1 MSNRILVG
9 VFCTLAAGWC
19 AGGAEVKLVA
29 DGFQFPE
36 GPSVDAQ
43 GNVYLADLGNGII
56 PKIVPDGSKS
66 AFADTG
72 GTNQSTLFDQKGNL
86 YVCHNE
92 PGRTGIL
99 KVDAGGHVS
108 EVALTSDGK
117 PIRRTNDMA
126 WGPGGRLYFTSPST
140 NMIHPDGEIHL
151 IQADGTAKRFASGF
165 AFVNGIAF
173 DKDKTYLY
181 AGEERAGRNAGW
193 LWRFRLRPD
202 GTAEER
208 GKELFFA
215 FSGRP
220 FGFDGMKFDEKG
232 NLWVAMYSEA
242 ELWCISPE
250 GKHIDTIPVPGK
262 NPTNLI
268 FAGADRRTAYVTVK
282 DDKNGKLFSVRMPYP
297 GAP

>member
-1 MSNRILVG
+1 MKQV
-9 VFCTLAAGWC
+9 VVCVLATCLPLAG
-19 AGGAEVKLVA
+19 ADVKLVA

-56 PKIVPDGSKS
+56 PKIAPDGSKS
-66 AFADTG
+66 TFADTG
-72 GTNQSTLFDQKGNL
+72 GTNQSTLFDESGNL

-99 KVDAGGHVS
+99 KISRAGQVS
-108 EVALTSDGK
+108 EVALTSDGN

-126 WGPGGRLYFTSPST
+126 WGPGGRLYFTGPST
-140 NMIHPDGEIHL
+140 NMIHPEGEIHF
-151 IQADGTAKRFASGF
+151 IDTDGKARRFASGF
-165 AFVNGIAF
+165 AFVNGITF
-173 DKDKTYLY
+173 SPDKTYLY

-193 LWRFRLRPD
+193 LWRFRIRAD
-202 GTAEER
+202 GMAEER
-208 GKELFFA
+208 GKELFYA
-215 FSGRP
+215 FSGRQY
-220 FGFDGMKFDEKG
+220 GFDGMKFDEKG

-242 ELWCISPE
+242 ALWCISPE

-282 DDKNGKLFSVRMPYP
+282 DDKNGKLIQVRMPVP